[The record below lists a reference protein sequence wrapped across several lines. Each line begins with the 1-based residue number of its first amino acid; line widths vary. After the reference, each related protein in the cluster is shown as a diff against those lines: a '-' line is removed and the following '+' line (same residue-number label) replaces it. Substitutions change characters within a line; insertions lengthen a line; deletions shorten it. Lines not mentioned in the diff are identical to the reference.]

1 MNTITLTV
9 PLARGSVSLRAWGA
23 HQTDAL
29 TLDLMTV
36 TGSLG
41 ELRGGEYPDATPEM
55 IEGHIWQAFFR
66 MLRLSLDGT
75 PIPKTSFAER
85 MSLLEAMWVLNDMEA
100 AEGKLQGLIERATA
114 EMNRRLKLLD
124 QAHPT
129 PHSTSS

>member
-36 TGSLG
+36 TASLG
-41 ELRGGEYPDATPEM
+41 ELRGGEYPDATPDM
-55 IEGHIWQAFFR
+55 IESHIWQAFFR
-66 MLRLSLDGT
+66 LLRLSLDGT

-85 MSLLEAMWVLNDMEA
+85 MRLLEAMWVLNDMEA
-100 AEGKLQGLIERATA
+100 AEGKLNGLILRAELA
-114 EMNRRLKLLD
+114 MARRLSLLG

-129 PHSTSS
+129 PPSTSS